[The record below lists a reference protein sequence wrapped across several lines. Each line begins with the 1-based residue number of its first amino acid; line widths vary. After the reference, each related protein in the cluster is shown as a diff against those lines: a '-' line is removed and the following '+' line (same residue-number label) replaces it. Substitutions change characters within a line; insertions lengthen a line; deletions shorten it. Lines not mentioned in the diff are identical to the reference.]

1 MTTEL
6 LAPLDLAFWHLES
19 PDHPMHLGAL
29 AVFEPV
35 RDHPAA
41 GARTRP
47 GDEALL
53 ELLATRAAA
62 VPRLRMRVRDVLL
75 PVGGAAWS
83 VDKEFDVRS
92 HVRHLELPP
101 GDFAE
106 ETARLAGELMER
118 PLERGIPPWEMYLLT
133 GGPAPDDTSGGR
145 RPFAVLVKLHHAL
158 ADGMRAVAIGAGIF
172 DQIADARAAGARRA
186 QPAPPRSWL
195 PGPWQVAD
203 MARDRIGELGRA
215 LGIGASVVRA
225 SRLDL
230 RGTPALT
237 AGSSGTRRLATAVL
251 ALEDVRQVRKEHG
264 GTVNDVLLATVAGA
278 LRRWMLERGERLP
291 GGESDPRALV
301 PVSGRRPSRARHG
314 SGAGGGSGSGNM
326 LSAYLVGLP
335 VSEPDARARLTAVR
349 RVMDRN
355 KKDGPSRG
363 AGALAVIAG
372 QLHPLAHRLGAP
384 IASNAA
390 RILFDVLVTSVP
402 LPRATLSFGGCP
414 LHEIYPMAPLARG
427 QSLAVG
433 LTTYGGQVH
442 VGLVA
447 DGKAVPD
454 LDGLAK
460 NMNEELDEL
469 LRTTA
474 PGSPAARTEP
484 DLIAEPRSPAPTARV
499 KRPAARRPP
508 AARAAEP
515 DPTTKPAR
523 TAGGPA
529 ARDEGS
535 AVEPAV
541 GTAPAAPAPAV
552 PAVAAARAARDEGS
566 AEPALAVEPAV
577 EAAPAA
583 RDERPS
589 VLESA
594 TDVASAEPAL
604 AVEPAVEAAPAVPAV
619 VVARAARDEGSAE
632 PASAVEPVVEAAP
645 AASAP
650 TTPAVDVAPA
660 AEGPAQAALAV
671 EPAAPAPATSA
682 VVVAAAARDERVA
695 APAPSESAAPAPTQ
709 LALIAEPTR

>member
-29 AVFEPV
+29 AVFDAAPG
-35 RDHPAA
+35 A
-41 GARTRP
+41 GAAAD
-47 GDEALL
+47 DEALV

-83 VDKEFDVRS
+83 VDKDFDVRS

-118 PLERGIPPWEMYLLT
+118 PLERGIPPWEMYVLT
-133 GGPAPDDTSGGR
+133 GGGGAASAGR
-145 RPFAVLVKLHHAL
+145 SFAVLVKLHHAL

-172 DQIADARAAGARRA
+172 DQIADARAAGTRRA
-186 QPAPPRSWL
+186 RPAPPRSWL

-203 MARDRIGELGRA
+203 RARDRIGELGRA

-230 RGTPALT
+230 RATTALV

-251 ALEDVRQVRKEHG
+251 ALEDVRRVRKEHG

-291 GGESDPRALV
+291 DCDPRTDPRALV
-301 PVSGRRPSRARHG
+301 PVSGRRPSRARQG
-314 SGAGGGSGSGNM
+314 AGAGGSSGSGNM
-326 LSAYLVGLP
+326 FSAYLLGLP
-335 VSEPDARARLTAVR
+335 VSEPDPLSRLTAVR
-349 RVMDRN
+349 EAMDRN

-363 AGALAVIAG
+363 PGAVALLAG

-384 IASNAA
+384 LAGNAA

-414 LHEIYPMAPLARG
+414 LREIYPMAPLARG

-447 DGKAVPD
+447 DGKALPD

-460 NMNEELDEL
+460 NMTAELHAL
-469 LRTTA
+469 LRTTPGEPATGVEGA
-474 PGSPAARTEP
+474 P
-484 DLIAEPRSPAPTARV
+484 
-499 KRPAARRPP
+499 
-508 AARAAEP
+508 
-515 DPTTKPAR
+515 
-523 TAGGPA
+523 
-529 ARDEGS
+529 
-535 AVEPAV
+535 AVEP
-541 GTAPAAPAPAV
+541 
-552 PAVAAARAARDEGS
+552 
-566 AEPALAVEPAV
+566 
-577 EAAPAA
+577 
-583 RDERPS
+583 
-589 VLESA
+589 
-594 TDVASAEPAL
+594 VASAG
-604 AVEPAVEAAPAVPAV
+604 AP
-619 VVARAARDEGSAE
+619 AE
-632 PASAVEPVVEAAP
+632 PASAAAP
-645 AASAP
+645 VASAAP
-650 TTPAVDVAPA
+650 TARAGRPARHSAGIA
-660 AEGPAQAALAV
+660 T
-671 EPAAPAPATSA
+671 PAAPA
-682 VVVAAAARDERVA
+682 EA
-695 APAPSESAAPAPTQ
+695 APPAEPPVPVQ
-709 LALIAEPTR
+709 LALIAEPAEPVDLAR

>member
-29 AVFEPV
+29 AVFDAAPG
-35 RDHPAA
+35 A
-41 GARTRP
+41 GAAAD
-47 GDEALL
+47 DEALV

-83 VDKEFDVRS
+83 VDKDFDVRR

-118 PLERGIPPWEMYLLT
+118 PLERGIPPWEMYVL
-133 GGPAPDDTSGGR
+133 TSGGAQAGR
-145 RPFAVLVKLHHAL
+145 SFAVLVKLHHAL

-172 DQIADARAAGARRA
+172 DQIADARAAGIRRA
-186 QPAPPRSWL
+186 RPAPPRSWL

-203 MARDRIGELGRA
+203 RARDRIGELGRA

-230 RGTPALT
+230 RATTALV

-251 ALEDVRQVRKEHG
+251 ALEDVRRVRKEHG

-291 GGESDPRALV
+291 DCDPRTDPRALV
-301 PVSGRRPSRARHG
+301 PVSGRRPSRARQG
-314 SGAGGGSGSGNM
+314 AGAGGSSGSGNM
-326 LSAYLVGLP
+326 FSAYLLGLP
-335 VSEPDARARLTAVR
+335 VSEPDPLSRLTAVR
-349 RVMDRN
+349 EAMDRN

-363 AGALAVIAG
+363 PGAVALLAG

-384 IASNAA
+384 LAGNAA

-414 LHEIYPMAPLARG
+414 LREIYPMAPLARG

-447 DGKAVPD
+447 DGKALPD

-460 NMNEELDEL
+460 NMTTELHAL
-469 LRTTA
+469 LRTT
-474 PGSPAARTEP
+474 PGEPAAGVERAP
-484 DLIAEPRSPAPTARV
+484 D
-499 KRPAARRPP
+499 
-508 AARAAEP
+508 
-515 DPTTKPAR
+515 
-523 TAGGPA
+523 
-529 ARDEGS
+529 
-535 AVEPAV
+535 VEPV
-541 GTAPAAPAPAV
+541 APAGV
-552 PAVAAARAARDEGS
+552 P
-566 AEPALAVEPAV
+566 AEPALASAGAAET
-577 EAAPAA
+577 AAPA
-583 RDERPS
+583 
-589 VLESA
+589 
-594 TDVASAEPAL
+594 EP
-604 AVEPAVEAAPAVPAV
+604 PVPV
-619 VVARAARDEGSAE
+619 
-632 PASAVEPVVEAAP
+632 
-645 AASAP
+645 
-650 TTPAVDVAPA
+650 
-660 AEGPAQAALAV
+660 
-671 EPAAPAPATSA
+671 
-682 VVVAAAARDERVA
+682 
-695 APAPSESAAPAPTQ
+695 Q
-709 LALIAEPTR
+709 LALIAEPADLAR